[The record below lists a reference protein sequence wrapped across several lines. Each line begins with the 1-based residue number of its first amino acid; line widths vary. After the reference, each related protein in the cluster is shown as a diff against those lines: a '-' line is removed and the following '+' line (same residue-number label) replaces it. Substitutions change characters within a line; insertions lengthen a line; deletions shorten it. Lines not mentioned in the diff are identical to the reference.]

1 MRVDEV
7 TEIFVYTGKSG
18 DLSDGEIVNNIDQNE
33 MWQRNQAQMRTG
45 AGAGAGAVIIL
56 FLLLIHLSDS
66 VGC

>member
-18 DLSDGEIVNNIDQNE
+18 DLSDGEIVNNVDQNE
-33 MWQRNQAQMRTG
+33 MWQRNQAQMR
-45 AGAGAGAVIIL
+45 AGAGAGTVIIL

>member
-33 MWQRNQAQMRTG
+33 MWQRNQAQRRAE
-45 AGAGAGAVIIL
+45 AGAGTVIIL